1 MPDWADASVI
11 VPWEMYLAYGDT
23 RVLEENY
30 ECMARWIAYQSLNSR
45 QNCGLRTVNG
55 VQRHDQSDLSSKPF
69 IQVQQSR
76 GDHLTFDESTPF
88 ILTATAYAA
97 YVADLMAR
105 IARF

>member
-1 MPDWADASVI
+1 MCGWADASVI

-30 ECMARWIAYQSLNSR
+30 ECMARWMLTKVSILC

-76 GDHLTFDESTPF
+76 A
-88 ILTATAYAA
+88 I
-97 YVADLMAR
+97 
-105 IARF
+105 I